1 MTDRTADRTAPWPR
15 AWRDRPAWPC
25 AVSQHSALAAAL
37 SSCGASA
44 ALGSA
49 VLAPLSAL
57 PETDV
62 VMETN
67 LQTAVQ
73 GGIAASGISAVS
85 GAGNANVPEVS
96 GPPTSVNVVSVGTG
110 ATGVSVYSA
119 FNPARQALPRDP
131 RARSGLG
138 DDRPR
143 REHGGLVR
151 LLVRPDDLD
160 RVHGQL
166 ACDRGDRAQ
175 GVGHGRSLLDGM
187 APALSTASGAGASRC
202 GPASSAPRLGRQGA
216 PGRSEH
222 VAPAPNQASTPLER
236 P

>member
-1 MTDRTADRTAPWPR
+1 MTDRTPIGPR
-15 AWRDRPAWPC
+15 RGRGPGGTLRLLLCGLA
-25 AVSQHSALAAAL
+25 ALGVAAAL

-85 GAGNANVPEVS
+85 GAANPNVPEVS
-96 GPPTSVNVVSVGTG
+96 GPPTSENVVSVGTG

-119 FNPARQALPRDP
+119 FNPLDKHC
-131 RARSGLG
+131 LG
-138 DDRPR
+138 T
-143 REHGGLVR
+143 LV
-151 LLVRPDDLD
+151 
-160 RVHGQL
+160 L
-166 ACDRGDRAQ
+166 APGSVTTVL
-175 GVGHGRSLLDGM
+175 GE
-187 APALSTASGAGASRC
+187 STAGSYDFWF
-202 GPASSAPRLGRQGA
+202 GPTTSTACTASSLATEATVPKGWATGD
-216 PGRSEH
+216 PS
-222 VAPAPNQASTPLER
+222 STGWPL